1 MIRIDDSLKD
11 KVYIAYDTCKVK
23 VKQDYSLDQ
32 YIYELRSRIN
42 IDKESLKDNPIIR
55 ALRDFYWSIGID
67 PTKTRPS
74 SEALV
79 RRLLNSNSIPK
90 INNVIDAGNIA
101 SIETLIP
108 IGIYDLDKIKG
119 SIVLRHAKDGEEF
132 MDLANKRHVLDANKI
147 VLADEL
153 GVIHLFPFRD
163 SDRTKVTSNTSNVL
177 IVACGVE
184 GIDRG
189 LLTKAIRRTIEL
201 IDRI

>member
-1 MIRIDDSLKD
+1 
-11 KVYIAYDTCKVK
+11 
-23 VKQDYSLDQ
+23 
-32 YIYELRSRIN
+32 
-42 IDKESLKDNPIIR
+42 
-55 ALRDFYWSIGID
+55 
-67 PTKTRPS
+67 
-74 SEALV
+74 
-79 RRLLNSNSIPK
+79 
-90 INNVIDAGNIA
+90 
-101 SIETLIP
+101 
-108 IGIYDLDKIKG
+108 
-119 SIVLRHAKDGEEF
+119 